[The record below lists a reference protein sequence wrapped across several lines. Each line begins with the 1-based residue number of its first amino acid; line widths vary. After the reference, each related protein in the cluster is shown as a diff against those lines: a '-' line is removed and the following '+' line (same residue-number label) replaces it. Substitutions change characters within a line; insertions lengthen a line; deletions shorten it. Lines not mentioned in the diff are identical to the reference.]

1 MLSSRRLAFEMN
13 IIVCIKQVPDT
24 ESLSR
29 VRINQETNTLVREGI
44 PSIIN
49 PFDEN
54 AIEEALR
61 LKEKYGGKVTVI
73 TMGPPQAEEALR
85 KALAMGADEAVLLS
99 DSAFAGSDT
108 LATSYTLAAAIKKV
122 GQFDLILFGK
132 QAIDGDTAQVGPGVA
147 ERLGLPQITYV
158 RKLEIENRKV
168 KAERTLEDAFEVVEA
183 KLPVVLTATKEMN
196 EPRYSSM
203 RGVLRAKKAQI
214 PVWKATDLDL
224 DKERI
229 GLDGSPTQV
238 IKIFTPEPPGKGEML
253 EGTVP
258 EQVETL
264 VSKLREAKVI

>member
-1 MLSSRRLAFEMN
+1 
-13 IIVCIKQVPDT
+13 
-24 ESLSR
+24 
-29 VRINQETNTLVREGI
+29 REGI

-61 LKEKYGGKVTVI
+61 LKEKHGGKVTVI

-85 KALAMGADEAVLLS
+85 KALAMGADEAILLS
-99 DSAFAGSDT
+99 DPALIGSDT
-108 LATSYTLAAAIKKV
+108 LATSYALSAAIKKI

-158 RKLEIENRKV
+158 RKLEIENSKV
-168 KAERTLEDAFEVVEA
+168 KAQRTLEDAFEVVET
-183 KLPVVLTATKEMN
+183 KLPAVFMVTKEMN

-238 IKIFTPEPPGKGEML
+238 IKIFTPEPPGKGELL

-258 EQVETL
+258 EQVEAL